1 MSFGAVVAVRTS
13 DPTKW
18 HATGHV
24 RSRTSASQA
33 VIRENEIFVE
43 T

>member
-1 MSFGAVVAVRTS
+1 MSFSALVAVRTG

-24 RSRTSASQA
+24 RSRTSASTG
-33 VIRENEIFVE
+33 RDKGK
-43 T
+43 